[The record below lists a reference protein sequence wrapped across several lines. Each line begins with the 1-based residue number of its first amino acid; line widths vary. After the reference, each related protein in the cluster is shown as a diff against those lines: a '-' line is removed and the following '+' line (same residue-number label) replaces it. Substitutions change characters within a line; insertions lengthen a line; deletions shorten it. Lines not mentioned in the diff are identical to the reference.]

1 MINYTDNYF
10 NLELLKLSE
19 IKLHEATENIRLR
32 NIYNRISKSKYLM
45 NPVIAGRQ
53 DNDLILLDG
62 ANRYGS
68 LEEIGCRLI
77 LAQVLNYRDRSLKL
91 DKWNHLVYDFHLDR
105 LITFSQKNNI
115 DFKKVSH
122 LQGSEILRNKFH
134 YLMASDIY
142 DDHNIIL
149 KLSANFDEMI
159 KQLDGITKLYF
170 RHFQFDRSEC
180 DIKLSDLKKFTRRK
194 GTLIEFPYFQKH
206 HIVSIANN
214 GYRLPAGIS
223 RHRIVNRVLHVKY
236 EIKKLYSDRN
246 IVQKQNELKQLL
258 TDKIDKNKVR
268 QYQESVIVFD
278 E

>member
-10 NLELLKLSE
+10 DLELLRLSE
-19 IKLHEATENIRLR
+19 IKLHEATESIRLR
-32 NIYNRISKSKYLM
+32 NIYNRISKSKYLI
-45 NPVIAGRQ
+45 NPVIAGRH

-68 LEEIGCRLI
+68 LKEIGCKLI
-77 LAQVLNYRDRSLKL
+77 LAQVLNYRERSLRL
-91 DKWNHLVYDFHLDR
+91 DKWNHLVYDFHLEK
-105 LITFSQKNNI
+105 IISYCKQKNIEFN
-115 DFKKVSH
+115 KVSYS
-122 LQGSEILRNKFH
+122 QGSDILRNKFH
-134 YLMASDIY
+134 YLLASDIY
-142 DDHNIIL
+142 DDHNIIM
-149 KLSANFDEMI
+149 KLSANFEEMI
-159 KQLDGITKLYF
+159 QQLDGITKIYF
-170 RHFQFDRSEC
+170 RNFQFDRSEC
-180 DIKLSDLKKFTRRK
+180 DIKFSDLKKFTRRK
-194 GTLIEFPYFQKH
+194 GTLIEFPDFQKH
-206 HIVSIANN
+206 HIVSIANS

-246 IVQKQNELKQLL
+246 ILHKQNELKQLL